1 MNSILV
7 TPIVQELKFLIQEKY
22 TNLDINFIRK
32 VEPTFLVQGA
42 VYEYLVING
51 IESTIRISETLV
63 EDLIH
68 FFGNDEK
75 DIFTELIALV
85 SYEID
90 NYLTEKKL
98 NEPFSCVIVET

>member
-7 TPIVQELKFLIQEKY
+7 TPIIQELKFIIKEKY

-32 VEPTFLVQGA
+32 VEPTFFSSGA

-51 IESTIRISETLV
+51 IESTIRISEILV
-63 EDLIH
+63 DDLIY
-68 FFGNDEK
+68 FIGNDEK
-75 DIFTELIALV
+75 DIFTELTALV

-90 NYLTEKKL
+90 KYLIENKL
-98 NEPFSCVIVET
+98 NEPFLYVIVET